1 MVEKEEDEEGRAEG
15 IRKEGRIKEGKK
27 VRERKGGSSS
37 LSGLAMVCYCVMLR
51 CDR

>member
-1 MVEKEEDEEGRAEG
+1 MVEKEEDGEGRVEG
-15 IRKEGRIKEGKK
+15 RRKEGRIKEGKK

-37 LSGLAMVCYCVMLR
+37 LSGLALVRYYVMLR